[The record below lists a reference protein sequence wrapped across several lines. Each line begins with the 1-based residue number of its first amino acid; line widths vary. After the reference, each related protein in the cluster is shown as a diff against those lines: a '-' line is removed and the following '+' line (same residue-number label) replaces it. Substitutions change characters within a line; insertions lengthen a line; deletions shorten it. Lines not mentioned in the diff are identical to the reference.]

1 MFEEDTGI
9 ISTFITSFRRH
20 YSTAAGEKGTNMN
33 DLQIF
38 VYSGEQ
44 LRTVQRDD
52 GLWWVLR
59 DVCRVLNIGNV
70 TDTKKRLDP
79 DEVDLTD
86 LIDGMG
92 RVQST
97 TIINEPGLYAVI
109 LRSDKPEAKEFK
121 RWVTHDVL
129 PSIRKTGAYGIP
141 PEQVARI
148 TALQKRLDEWRSLT
162 DEMERLT
169 ADACQKA
176 RVFREHYDKLREQ
189 RDRCRRNLRAVE
201 QALTDEIRNL
211 KEVN

>member
-1 MFEEDTGI
+1 
-9 ISTFITSFRRH
+9 
-20 YSTAAGEKGTNMN
+20 MN
-33 DLQIF
+33 NLQIF
-38 VYSGEQ
+38 VYSGER

-86 LIDGMG
+86 LIDSMG

-109 LRSDKPEAKEFK
+109 LRSDKPEAKQFK
-121 RWVTHDVL
+121 RWVTHEVL

-141 PEQVARI
+141 PERLAHINDIQ
-148 TALQKRLDEWRSLT
+148 QRLDEWRELT
-162 DEMERLT
+162 EDLERCT

-176 RVFREHYDKLREQ
+176 RKIRGQYDQLRAQ
-189 RDRCRRNLRAVE
+189 RDKCRSYVRLYEDMLAE
-201 QALTDEIRNL
+201 EIRAIGG
-211 KEVN
+211 KER

>member
-1 MFEEDTGI
+1 
-9 ISTFITSFRRH
+9 
-20 YSTAAGEKGTNMN
+20 MN
-33 DLQIF
+33 NLQIF

-86 LIDGMG
+86 LIDSMG

-109 LRSDKPEAKEFK
+109 LRSDKPEAKQLSLNLPQSSDRDLNRLMQLQGMIKDLKAECDAIKNEMMARMGDAALADTSSK
-121 RWVTHDVL
+121 RCSWVTRKKS
-129 PSIRKTGAYGIP
+129 SIDAKKLKQQFPEIYRQFEKTT
-141 PEQVARI
+141 EF
-148 TALQKRLDEWRSLT
+148 
-162 DEMERLT
+162 
-169 ADACQKA
+169 
-176 RVFREHYDKLREQ
+176 RVFSVKNKKQE
-189 RDRCRRNLRAVE
+189 A
-201 QALTDEIRNL
+201 
-211 KEVN
+211 

>member
-1 MFEEDTGI
+1 
-9 ISTFITSFRRH
+9 
-20 YSTAAGEKGTNMN
+20 MN
-33 DLQIF
+33 NLQIF

-86 LIDGMG
+86 LIDSMG

-109 LRSDKPEAKEFK
+109 LRSDKPEAKAFK

-141 PEQVARI
+141 PERLAKLDEYQAKLDRNRKLLADIERCTAQAGRKAHEAR
-148 TALQKRLDEWRSLT
+148 KCYDEWRKT
-162 DEMERLT
+162 
-169 ADACQKA
+169 
-176 RVFREHYDKLREQ
+176 RE
-189 RDRCRRNLRAVE
+189 
-201 QALTDEIRNL
+201 EIRDNVRFWEECIAQEIRQL
-211 KEVN
+211 SEAAAQ

>member
-1 MFEEDTGI
+1 
-9 ISTFITSFRRH
+9 
-20 YSTAAGEKGTNMN
+20 MN
-33 DLQIF
+33 NLQIF

-86 LIDGMG
+86 LIDSMG
-92 RVQST
+92 RVQAT

-109 LRSDKPEAKEFK
+109 LRSDKPEAKQFK

-129 PSIRKTGAYGIP
+129 PSIRKTGAYGVP
-141 PEQVARI
+141 PERLAKLDEYQAKLDRNRKLLADIERYTAQAGRQAHEAR
-148 TALQKRLDEWRSLT
+148 KCYDEWRKT
-162 DEMERLT
+162 
-169 ADACQKA
+169 
-176 RVFREHYDKLREQ
+176 REGI
-189 RDRCRRNLRAVE
+189 RDNVRFWEECIA
-201 QALTDEIRNL
+201 QEIRKL
-211 KEVN
+211 SEGAVQ

>member
-1 MFEEDTGI
+1 
-9 ISTFITSFRRH
+9 
-20 YSTAAGEKGTNMN
+20 MN

-44 LRTVQRDD
+44 LRTVRRDD

-97 TIINEPGLYAVI
+97 TIINEPGLYGVI
-109 LRSDKPEAKEFK
+109 LRSDKPEAKQFK

-129 PSIRKTGAYGIP
+129 PSIRKNGAYGVP
-141 PEQVARI
+141 
-148 TALQKRLDEWRSLT
+148 LQRLANLDEYQARLDQHRQLLAEFEQYTATACREAHEARKRY
-162 DEMERLT
+162 DELRGMREEVRKNVQFWEERI
-169 ADACQKA
+169 A
-176 RVFREHYDKLREQ
+176 H
-189 RDRCRRNLRAVE
+189 
-201 QALTDEIRNL
+201 EIRTL

>member
-1 MFEEDTGI
+1 
-9 ISTFITSFRRH
+9 
-20 YSTAAGEKGTNMN
+20 MN

-86 LIDGMG
+86 LIDSMG

-109 LRSDKPEAKEFK
+109 LRSDKPEAKQFK

-129 PSIRKTGAYGIP
+129 PSIRKTGAYGVP
-141 PEQVARI
+141 PERLAKLDEYQAKLDRNRKLLADIERYTAQAGRQAHEAR
-148 TALQKRLDEWRSLT
+148 KCYDEWRKT
-162 DEMERLT
+162 
-169 ADACQKA
+169 
-176 RVFREHYDKLREQ
+176 REGI
-189 RDRCRRNLRAVE
+189 RDNVRFWEECIAQEIRQLSEGAVE
-201 QALTDEIRNL
+201 
-211 KEVN
+211 

>member
-1 MFEEDTGI
+1 
-9 ISTFITSFRRH
+9 
-20 YSTAAGEKGTNMN
+20 MN
-33 DLQIF
+33 NLQIF

-44 LRTVQRDD
+44 LRTVQRED

-86 LIDGMG
+86 LIDSMG

-109 LRSDKPEAKEFK
+109 LRSDKPEAKAFK

-129 PSIRKTGAYGIP
+129 PSIRKTGAYGVP
-141 PEQVARI
+141 PERLAKLDEYQAKLDKNRKLLVDIERYTAQAGRQAHEAR
-148 TALQKRLDEWRSLT
+148 KCYDEWRKT
-162 DEMERLT
+162 
-169 ADACQKA
+169 
-176 RVFREHYDKLREQ
+176 REGI
-189 RDRCRRNLRAVE
+189 RDNVRFWEECIAQEIRQLSEGAVE
-201 QALTDEIRNL
+201 
-211 KEVN
+211 

>member
-1 MFEEDTGI
+1 
-9 ISTFITSFRRH
+9 
-20 YSTAAGEKGTNMN
+20 MN

-86 LIDGMG
+86 LIDSMG

-109 LRSDKPEAKEFK
+109 LRSDKPEAKQFK

-129 PSIRKTGAYGIP
+129 PSIRKTGAYGVP
-141 PEQVARI
+141 PERLAKLDEYQAKLDRNRKLLADIERI
-148 TALQKRLDEWRSLT
+148 TAQAGRQAHEARKCYDEWCKT
-162 DEMERLT
+162 
-169 ADACQKA
+169 
-176 RVFREHYDKLREQ
+176 RE
-189 RDRCRRNLRAVE
+189 
-201 QALTDEIRNL
+201 EIRDNVRFWEECIAQEIRQL
-211 KEVN
+211 SEGAME

>member
-1 MFEEDTGI
+1 
-9 ISTFITSFRRH
+9 
-20 YSTAAGEKGTNMN
+20 MN

-86 LIDGMG
+86 LIDSMG

-109 LRSDKPEAKEFK
+109 LRSDKPEAKQFK

-129 PSIRKTGAYGIP
+129 PSIRKTGAYGVP
-141 PEQVARI
+141 PERLAKLDEYQAKLDRNRKLLADIERI
-148 TALQKRLDEWRSLT
+148 TAQAGRQAHEARKRYDEWRKT
-162 DEMERLT
+162 
-169 ADACQKA
+169 
-176 RVFREHYDKLREQ
+176 REGI
-189 RDRCRRNLRAVE
+189 RDNVRFWEECIA
-201 QALTDEIRNL
+201 QEIRQL
-211 KEVN
+211 SEGAVQ

>member
-1 MFEEDTGI
+1 
-9 ISTFITSFRRH
+9 
-20 YSTAAGEKGTNMN
+20 MN

-44 LRTVQRDD
+44 LRTIQRDD

-59 DVCRVLNIGNV
+59 DVCRVLNIANSKNV
-70 TDTKKRLDP
+70 SARLDD
-79 DEVDLTD
+79 DEKGVHLVDTP
-86 LIDGMG
+86 GGTQEM
-92 RVQST
+92 
-97 TIINEPGLYAVI
+97 TIINEPGLYSVI
-109 LRSDKPEAKEFK
+109 LRSDKPEAKQFK

-141 PEQVARI
+141 PERVAKI
-148 TALQKRLDEWRSLT
+148 TALQKRLDEWHELT
-162 DEMERLT
+162 DELERLT

-176 RVFREHYDKLREQ
+176 RVFREHYDQLREQ

-211 KEVN
+211 KEVT

>member
-1 MFEEDTGI
+1 
-9 ISTFITSFRRH
+9 
-20 YSTAAGEKGTNMN
+20 MN
-33 DLQIF
+33 NLQIF

-86 LIDGMG
+86 LIDSMG
-92 RVQST
+92 RVQAT
-97 TIINEPGLYAVI
+97 TIINEPGLYAGI
-109 LRSDKPEAKEFK
+109 LRSDKPEAKAFK

-129 PSIRKTGAYGIP
+129 PSIRKTGAYGVP
-141 PEQVARI
+141 PERVAKI
-148 TALQKRLDEWRSLT
+148 TALQKRLDEWHELT
-162 DEMERLT
+162 NELEHLT

-176 RVFREHYDKLREQ
+176 RVFREHYDQLREQ

-211 KEVN
+211 KEVT

>member
-1 MFEEDTGI
+1 
-9 ISTFITSFRRH
+9 
-20 YSTAAGEKGTNMN
+20 MN
-33 DLQIF
+33 NLQIF

-86 LIDGMG
+86 LIDSMG

-109 LRSDKPEAKEFK
+109 LRSDKPEAKAFK

-141 PEQVARI
+141 PERLAKLDEYQAKLDRNRKLLVDIERYTAQAGRQAHEAR
-148 TALQKRLDEWRSLT
+148 KCYDEWRKT
-162 DEMERLT
+162 
-169 ADACQKA
+169 
-176 RVFREHYDKLREQ
+176 REGI
-189 RDRCRRNLRAVE
+189 RDNVRFWEECIAQEIRQLSEGAVE
-201 QALTDEIRNL
+201 
-211 KEVN
+211 

>member
-1 MFEEDTGI
+1 
-9 ISTFITSFRRH
+9 
-20 YSTAAGEKGTNMN
+20 MN
-33 DLQIF
+33 NLQIF

-86 LIDGMG
+86 LIDSMG
-92 RVQST
+92 RVQSA

-109 LRSDKPEAKEFK
+109 LRSDKPEAKQFK

-129 PSIRKTGAYGIP
+129 PSIRKTGAYGVP
-141 PEQVARI
+141 PERLAKLDEYQAKLDRNRKLLADIERYTAQAGRQAHEAR
-148 TALQKRLDEWRSLT
+148 KCYDEWRKT
-162 DEMERLT
+162 
-169 ADACQKA
+169 
-176 RVFREHYDKLREQ
+176 REGI
-189 RDRCRRNLRAVE
+189 RDNVRFWEECIAQEIRQLSEGAVE
-201 QALTDEIRNL
+201 
-211 KEVN
+211 